1 MADLTVMAALSTSFL
16 AKSAEGVTCEEDQER
31 EGRGTRDDVMNNH
44 TLCCFIK
51 EDFHDELCE

>member
-1 MADLTVMAALSTSFL
+1 MAALSTSFL